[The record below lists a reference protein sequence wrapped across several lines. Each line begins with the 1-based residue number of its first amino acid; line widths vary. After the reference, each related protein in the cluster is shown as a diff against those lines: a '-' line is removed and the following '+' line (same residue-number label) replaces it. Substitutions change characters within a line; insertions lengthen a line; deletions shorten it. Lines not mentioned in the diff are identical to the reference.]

1 MATRTV
7 WPPHVEEQRRASENH
22 QSARSNEGK
31 QGPRPSASSVLPTL
45 LLLIAASFYLLAVY
59 KIATSKEPFVDEGWI
74 ASPGYN
80 LAFHG
85 FMGTSVLD
93 PHGSW
98 LHGELKGIREYTYWI
113 MPLDVL
119 AQAAWYRLSGFGI
132 VQVRL
137 LAATFGA
144 LALLAWFVIVERIMQ
159 NPLAASL
166 TVLLTAFDFTFLWS
180 AADGRMDMMCVALG
194 SAGLAVYLYLR
205 ERNLGLAI
213 FLGNCLAACSVF
225 THPNGVVWVLLL
237 FVLIL
242 VYDRRNL
249 KIGYAASVAPY
260 LILAAGWGLYIL
272 KHPDYFLAQFDANLH
287 LPTGTRGTGFLHP
300 IYAVKRELVRYWGH
314 FLWGGVWARPVPR
327 FAGLI
332 PCLYWVICLLALI
345 HFAIRRQRN
354 LGIILLIFGI
364 CLGMMTFGDSLKAS
378 YYFGMVMPMYA
389 AVAAAWLCAHDFRGW
404 ALRWG
409 GALIACLLFFQ
420 IAVLHKKLSINPL
433 RDDYRPT
440 VAFLKTMPTATVT
453 ASSAFGFEL
462 GYDRLND
469 DARLG
474 MYSGDR
480 PDLVVRDWWYSEL
493 WQRGFRGPDIDA
505 FHYVRKTLASYY
517 HPVFKQGD
525 YTVYQLNSWTP
536 PTGIPTGAK

>member
-1 MATRTV
+1 MDLEI
-7 WPPHVEEQRRASENH
+7 PEGASENLPPSTDPTGH
-22 QSARSNEGK
+22 QR
-31 QGPRPSASSVLPTL
+31 GPRGASSSSLLPTL
-45 LLLIAASFYLLAVY
+45 LLVIAASFYLIATY

-98 LHGELKGIREYTYWI
+98 LHGELKGIRQYTYWI
-113 MPLDVL
+113 MPLDIL
-119 AQAAWYRLSGFGI
+119 AQAAWYRLFGFGI

-159 NPLAASL
+159 NSLAASL

-242 VYDRRNL
+242 LYDRRNL
-249 KIGYAASVAPY
+249 KIGYAACVAPY

-272 KHPDYFLAQFDANLH
+272 KRPDYFLAQFVANLH
-287 LPTGTRGTGFLHP
+287 PPTGARGAGFLHP
-300 IYAVKRELVRYWGH
+300 IEAIEAEFLRYGWH
-314 FLWGGVWARPVPR
+314 FLWGGVWARPVP
-327 FAGLI
+327 
-332 PCLYWVICLLALI
+332 
-345 HFAIRRQRN
+345 HFAVSNSLPLLGSSACVALVHFATMARHRN
-354 LGIILLIFGI
+354 LGVILLIFAI
-364 CLGMMTFGDSLKAS
+364 CRG
-378 YYFGMVMPMYA
+378 
-389 AVAAAWLCAHDFRGW
+389 HDD
-404 ALRWG
+404 LR
-409 GALIACLLFFQ
+409 L
-420 IAVLHKKLSINPL
+420 
-433 RDDYRPT
+433 T
-440 VAFLKTMPTATVT
+440 V
-453 ASSAFGFEL
+453 
-462 GYDRLND
+462 
-469 DARLG
+469 
-474 MYSGDR
+474 
-480 PDLVVRDWWYSEL
+480 
-493 WQRGFRGPDIDA
+493 
-505 FHYVRKTLASYY
+505 
-517 HPVFKQGD
+517 
-525 YTVYQLNSWTP
+525 
-536 PTGIPTGAK
+536 